1 MKIFFSLIIFCSIA
15 FCDYIVW
22 QNDFDKV
29 LMQAKKEQKEILL
42 LLLKRDCIRCKTVF
56 SDIFADKEVQEKV
69 NQKYLPVAVFFEEN
83 NSYPIELFYTQQF
96 PAIFFVSKDDES
108 YLQTPL
114 SGNFTKRELLDSL

>member
-1 MKIFFSLIIFCSIA
+1 MKIFFSLLILCSIA
-15 FCDYIVW
+15 FGEYIAW

-42 LLLKRDCIRCKTVF
+42 LLLKKDCIPCKAIF
-56 SDIFADKEVQEKV
+56 SDIFSDKEVQERV

-83 NSYPIELFYTQQF
+83 NSYPIELFYTQKF

-108 YLQTPL
+108 YLKTPL
-114 SGNFTKRELLDSL
+114 FGNFTKSELLDSL

>member
-1 MKIFFSLIIFCSIA
+1 MKIFFSLLIFYSIV
-15 FCDYIVW
+15 FCDHIVW

-42 LLLKRDCIRCKTVF
+42 LLLKKNCIRCKTVF
-56 SDIFADKEVQEKV
+56 SDIFTDKEVQEKV
-69 NQKYLPVAVFFEEN
+69 NKKYLPVAVFFEES

-96 PAIFFVSKDDES
+96 PAIFFVSKEDES
-108 YLQTPL
+108 FLQTPL